1 MGHTKRDED
10 EYKISINGSKI
21 YLCIG
26 SDCSDTYSCEHNNID
41 MDLNNV
47 SANFSQIDENTI
59 QYKDKK
65 MFLLFKKI
73 LFYTYVLEL
82 NEKKYYVG
90 KSSKPMKRVGDHC
103 SGGLSGK
110 LSRGSGW
117 THHYEPLKILE
128 INEAHDPM
136 EEDFTTL
143 RYMYR
148 MGIDNVRGG
157 SFCELNLSQ
166 ENIHTLEKMIKGTDD
181 RCYFCGSSD
190 HLIASCDRKNVQR
203 KTTKYKEKKIPKK
216 EISKTKIL
224 KCYGAEQLLSNS
236 TDLVT
241 NIPKDPVT
249 REQVNKIKCKY
260 CKMPFQSMKK
270 MTFHSEYKCPLNK
283 KNQLFANVDRL
294 LEENGK

>member
-1 MGHTKRDED
+1 MGQSTKRDEIQID
-10 EYKISINGSKI
+10 DYKISINGSKI
-21 YLCIG
+21 YLCTNPG
-26 SDCSDTYSCEHNNID
+26 SESGIYSCEYNNIN
-41 MDLNNV
+41 MDLNLNIV
-47 SANFSQIDENTI
+47 PENFSQIDENTI

-90 KSSKPMKRVGDHC
+90 KSSKPMKRIGDHI
-103 SGGLSGK
+103 ST
-110 LSRGSGW
+110 RGSGW

-166 ENIHTLEKMIKGTDD
+166 ENIMTLEKMIKGTDD

-190 HLIASCDRKNVQR
+190 HLIATCDRKNVKR
-203 KTTKYKEKKIPKK
+203 KTTKYKEKKILKK
-216 EISKTKIL
+216 DISKTKIL

-236 TDLVT
+236 MDMVT
-241 NIPKDPVT
+241 NVPKDPVT
-249 REQVNKIKCKY
+249 KEQMSQIKCKY